1 MFNWLSVIF
10 FQNFD
15 SGIILGIEGENN
27 MGIFGFF
34 EDKKTKEELM
44 AANAKIE
51 QLEKQLEEKT
61 KENAELKS
69 MLNALN
75 NSEARKTRRS
85 KSQNRS
91 MSASEEADAFIENS
105 DAVRSEYSKESKQTS
120 QKPKKI
126 IKKKPDEDKTATVKV
141 SQDKKDEPAK
151 SAEEVDNNISEKP
164 KRRGRKPKNKAE
176 KVASRK
182 NAKTQTGDDGKLK
195 PSKKVNG
202 ATERG
207 RKKKDTDAKAS
218 ASDIKTEEVSVKAEN
233 ASEPLEAAVMGIDEY
248 ENYDA
253 IKPSKPASK
262 PKRKYKRRKP
272 VDASKTGANASKSQ
286 KKAGSV
292 RAVKPGK
299 IESYADMLA
308 ITQENKKKR

>member
-1 MFNWLSVIF
+1 
-10 FQNFD
+10 
-15 SGIILGIEGENN
+15 
-27 MGIFGFF
+27 MGIFGIF

-44 AANAKIE
+44 AAKVKIE

-75 NSEARKTRRS
+75 NSEARKTRKE
-85 KSQNRS
+85 KSQHTT
-91 MSASEEADAFIENS
+91 MSASEEADAFIENI
-105 DAVRSEYSKESKQTS
+105 DAVKSEYNKESEQAS

-126 IKKKPDEDKTATVKV
+126 TKKKRVEDKTATVRV
-141 SQDKKDEPAK
+141 SQDKKEESAK
-151 SAEEVDNNISEKP
+151 SADEVDNNISEKP
-164 KRRGRKPKNKAE
+164 KRRGRKPKNKFDNTTSL
-176 KVASRK
+176 KK
-182 NAKTQTGDDGKLK
+182 NVKTPADDDGKPK

-207 RKKKDTDAKAS
+207 RKKKETDDKAS
-218 ASDIKTEEVSVKAEN
+218 ASDIKVEETSVKAEN
-233 ASEPLEAAVMGIDEY
+233 AAEPLEAAVMGIDEY

-262 PKRKYKRRKP
+262 PKRKYKRRKS
-272 VDASKTGANASKSQ
+272 VDSGKAKVKSNKSEKTSGVAK
-286 KKAGSV
+286 
-292 RAVKPGK
+292 AVKPGK

-308 ITQENKKKR
+308 ITQESEKK

>member
-1 MFNWLSVIF
+1 
-10 FQNFD
+10 
-15 SGIILGIEGENN
+15 
-27 MGIFGFF
+27 MGIFRFF

-51 QLEKQLEEKT
+51 QLEKQLEEKI

-75 NSEARKTRRS
+75 NSEARKTSRN
-85 KSQNRS
+85 KSQNRT
-91 MSASEEADAFIENS
+91 MSASEEADAFIENI
-105 DAVRSEYSKESKQTS
+105 DAVKSEYNKESEQAS

-126 IKKKPDEDKTATVKV
+126 IKKKRVEDKTATVRV
-141 SQDKKDEPAK
+141 SQDKKEESTK
-151 SAEEVDNNISEKP
+151 SADEVNKNISEKP
-164 KRRGRKPKNKAE
+164 KRRGRKPKNKVDNTTPL
-176 KVASRK
+176 KK
-182 NAKTQTGDDGKLK
+182 NAKTPTGDDDKPK

-202 ATERG
+202 ATKRG
-207 RKKKDTDAKAS
+207 RKKKDTDDKAS
-218 ASDIKTEEVSVKAEN
+218 ANDIKVEEASVKAEN
-233 ASEPLEAAVMGIDEY
+233 VAEPQEAAVMGIDEY

-272 VDASKTGANASKSQ
+272 VDASKAGANASKSQ
-286 KKAGSV
+286 KTASGVK
-292 RAVKPGK
+292 AVKPGK

-308 ITQENKKKR
+308 ITQESEKKR